1 MKRLKRVL
9 ALILIVSCLLTAGA
23 YAAAIPGEGLA
34 VFEEVARMTPTTFSD
49 LGSTHWGY
57 YGIKVS
63 YDRGLL
69 VGDAEGTFRPE
80 GTVTWAEAIAVAS
93 RIHSAYYANALNM
106 NRRDDEAWY
115 MPYLRYSVPHKLL
128 PPTRPADDKLAE
140 VVINRYDIAYMFA
153 RTVDAEDMPQ
163 ISTLGR
169 QAALL
174 RGHPRGYARQQLCR

>member
-69 VGDAEGTFRPE
+69 VGDTGGTFRPE

-106 NRRDDEAWY
+106 NRRDDEACICLTCATACRTSCCR
-115 MPYLRYSVPHKLL
+115 PRAL
-128 PPTRPADDKLAE
+128 PT
-140 VVINRYDIAYMFA
+140 
-153 RTVDAEDMPQ
+153 
-163 ISTLGR
+163 ISS
-169 QAALL
+169 
-174 RGHPRGYARQQLCR
+174 PRSS